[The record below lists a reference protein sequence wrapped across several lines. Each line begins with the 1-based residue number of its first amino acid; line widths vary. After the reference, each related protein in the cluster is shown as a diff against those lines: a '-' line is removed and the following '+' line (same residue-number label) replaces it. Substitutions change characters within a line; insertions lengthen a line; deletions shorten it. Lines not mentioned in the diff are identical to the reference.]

1 MKEQYDH
8 FINPYNFIALE
19 DGCIRKDY
27 SQEKDKE
34 NLTGYIDCELTTK
47 TDLIIPDKEENGVHP
62 FFEIDGKPVIP
73 GSELRGVIRSKFEA
87 LSNSCLSTS
96 DPQLSF
102 FGRSG
107 PFTYTGYFDKNTKQ
121 LNDCNYYRLHDGYNL
136 KVSATRD
143 GAMIDGELYK
153 YGDHVYFDCD
163 DDESVE
169 VEKESLTSN
178 KKIKY
183 HNVVPVKKV
192 SKDKKLSREGYIMIG
207 EEDIN
212 GFRKVAIVEK
222 NDDPEYTDSVDN
234 KDNILEMLETELKQ
248 YRDDRI
254 NKKLKTHTGY
264 NSVDLEKLDIIPCY
278 YYLVDNYAYVSFAIS
293 GRIAYNRKLDELLDV
308 KNNITTSYQAC
319 SSKDSL
325 CPACHLFGTVSGND
339 LKVPSRIR
347 VSDASLEGQAQLKE
361 TVRLVLANPKYSNA
375 AFYLNLKRNN
385 KKENIDLFNADFEAG
400 KNKGMHSLNVSDVT
414 IRGRKE
420 YWHYPNDKV
429 SVHIN
434 SENKNIASNL
444 TPLAKES
451 KFTFKVYFNNIS
463 QQELDQLISTIDLE
477 GNPNLC
483 YKIGHAKPYGY
494 GSVRIDV
501 KHIYTR
507 EFDTQTLEYALKE
520 YHLEDESFEHVF
532 NRIRGKH
539 TFNDV
544 RKMADFNTITDY
556 IKGHNNTA
564 FSYPFNNFND
574 GKAFDWFTQNVSKN
588 TDGEGT
594 IRCVLPFV
602 QDDLALKA
610 FEKIEQGK
618 KKKYKKRWN

>member
-1 MKEQYDH
+1 MKEQYNH

-19 DGCIRKDY
+19 DGCVRKDY

-47 TDLIIPDKEENGVHP
+47 TDLIIPDKEKNGVHP

-107 PFTYTGYFDKNTKQ
+107 PFKNVGYFNTKDGH
-121 LNDCNYYRLHDGYNL
+121 LYKSKDYRLKDNL
-136 KVSATRD
+136 EFNVTEEGVEINND
-143 GAMIDGELYK
+143 IYK
-153 YGDHVYFDCD
+153 YGDHIYFNYVKQAN
-163 DDESVE
+163 S
-169 VEKESLTSN
+169 KKKNN
-178 KKIKY
+178 KKS
-183 HNVVPVKKV
+183 VRVTEV
-192 SKDKKLSREGYIMIG
+192 SKNKKLAHEGYIIIG
-207 EEDIN
+207 EKDVHQK
-212 GFRKVAIVEK
+212 RKVAIVPKSNQVEHI
-222 NDDPEYTDSVDN
+222 NNE
-234 KDNILEMLETELKQ
+234 DNILEMLETELKQ
-248 YRDDRI
+248 YRDERI
-254 NKKLKTHTGY
+254 NKHLGSHTGY
-264 NSVDLEKLDIIPCY
+264 KSVNLENEIIPCY
-278 YYLVDNYAYVSFAIS
+278 YYLVDDKGGVHLKGSKEENNAIANKYAYVSFAIS

-308 KNNITTSYQAC
+308 KNNIATSYQAC

-339 LKVPSRIR
+339 LKVPSRVR
-347 VSDASLEGQAQLKE
+347 VTDALLEGPAKLKPKVE
-361 TVRLVLANPKYSNA
+361 LVLANPKYSNA
-375 AFYLNLKRNN
+375 AFYLKLEGDERTK
-385 KKENIDLFNADFEAG
+385 NIDLFNVDFVVG
-400 KNKGMHSLNVSDVT
+400 KRLLDVSDVT

-429 SVHIN
+429 SVRLN
-434 SENKNIASNL
+434 RENKNVASQL
-444 TPLAKES
+444 RPLGRGA

-501 KHIYTR
+501 KHIYVR
-507 EFDTQTLEYALKE
+507 EFNAQTLEYALNE
-520 YHLEDESFEHVF
+520 YHLKDESFEHLF
-532 NRIRGKH
+532 NRPSAKVAFKEI
-539 TFNDV
+539 
-544 RKMADFNTITDY
+544 RKMADFNTITNY
-556 IKGHNNTA
+556 INNHKHTT

-574 GKAFDWFTQNVSKN
+574 GKAFNWFSSN
-588 TDGEGT
+588 TKPQYNKGT
-594 IRCVLPFV
+594 IYNMLPSILPFN

-610 FEKIEQGK
+610 FETEKKGK
-618 KKKYKKRWN
+618 KDKN

>member
-1 MKEQYDH
+1 MKEQYNH

-102 FGRSG
+102 SGRSG
-107 PFTYTGYFDKNTKQ
+107 PFKNVGYFNTKNGHLYKSEGYRLTNSFDIKYTGNGVEI
-121 LNDCNYYRLHDGYNL
+121 NH
-136 KVSATRD
+136 
-143 GAMIDGELYK
+143 ELYK
-153 YGDHVYFDCD
+153 YGDHVYFNYVNQIIKKKKTKKTKRVT
-163 DDESVE
+163 EISK
-169 VEKESLTSN
+169 KE
-178 KKIKY
+178 
-183 HNVVPVKKV
+183 
-192 SKDKKLSREGYIMIG
+192 KLSCEGYIIIG
-207 EEDIN
+207 ENDFN
-212 GFRKVAIVEK
+212 NKRKVAIVPKSNQVEHI
-222 NDDPEYTDSVDN
+222 NNE
-234 KDNILEMLETELKQ
+234 DNILEMLETELKQ
-248 YRDDRI
+248 YRDERI
-254 NKKLKTHTGY
+254 NKHLGTTHTGY
-264 NSVDLEKLDIIPCY
+264 KSVNFENEIIPCY
-278 YYLVDNYAYVSFAIS
+278 YYFVDNYAYVSFAIS

-339 LKVPSRIR
+339 LKVPSRVR
-347 VSDASLEGQAQLKE
+347 VSDALLEGQAQLKE
-361 TVRLVLANPKYSNA
+361 AVRLVLANPKYSNA

-385 KKENIDLFNADFEAG
+385 KKENIDLFNADFVAG

-434 SENKNIASNL
+434 SENKNVASNL
-444 TPLAKES
+444 TPLVKGS
-451 KFTFKVYFNNIS
+451 IFTFKVYFNNIS

-477 GNPNLC
+477 GNPDLC

-501 KHIYTR
+501 KHIYKR

-564 FSYPFNNFND
+564 FSYPFNDFND

-594 IRCVLPFV
+594 IKYALPFV

-610 FEKIEQGK
+610 FEKKDQGK
-618 KKKYKKRWN
+618 KKKYKKR